1 MPVKN
6 RELAL
11 AFERIGDA
19 LEFRGENPFKIIAYR
34 RAARILNDLTEDIEV
49 IHAKGA
55 LRSIPGIGEGIAKKI
70 DEFLRTGKMKKY
82 EEVVGD
88 IPDGFLELMAIPNLG
103 PKTLG
108 LANKELGVRSLSDL
122 KRVILDGSL
131 ARLPRMGEKKV
142 ANILKG
148 IERFEVSKE
157 RISLGEAFPLV
168 TRVTD
173 RLRQLKEVHQV
184 SPAGSLR
191 RSKETVGDID
201 ILVSAETGR
210 EVIRA
215 FTHMPEVEERLAEG
229 DTKGS
234 VVMAGGHQVDV
245 RVVPENS
252 YGAALQYFTGSKAHN
267 VKLRSMARERG
278 LKISEY
284 GVFKGERKVAGK
296 TEEEVYGILN
306 LPWVPP
312 ELREDRG
319 EIEAAMKGKLPSLV
333 EYVHIKGDLH
343 VHSDYSDGAASL
355 EEIAEEAKR
364 LGYEYVAI
372 CDHSKSVRYA
382 GGLSEERI
390 LEQLEHIAR
399 LNEKIGNFTILA
411 GTEVDILQN
420 GTLDYPDR
428 LLEKLDI
435 VVAAIHM
442 GFKQNCTER
451 MQKAMDNPH
460 VDVIAHPTGR
470 LISSRE
476 GYQIEIHKIIEKAAA
491 TGTALEINAYY
502 DRLDL
507 SDVNVRTAKEYGVH
521 LSIGTD
527 AHNLHQLWMM
537 KLGVG
542 VARRGWL
549 EPEDLLNILP
559 VDALRDFVNVK
570 RKRS

>member
-1 MPVKN
+1 MKN

>member
-1 MPVKN
+1 VKN

>member
-1 MPVKN
+1 VKN

-148 IERFEVSKE
+148 IKRFEVSKE